1 MYLAL
6 GNTPETQRRAHLS
19 TRLRGQ
25 REEREKQ
32 RGEAEKGKGRRAE
45 LVDQKAG
52 SNVFTL
58 TS

>member
-6 GNTPETQRRAHLS
+6 GNAPETQRRAHLS
-19 TRLRGQ
+19 TRL
-25 REEREKQ
+25 
-32 RGEAEKGKGRRAE
+32 GEAEGTRGKAEGRSREGKDRRAE